1 MNIIDKLNR
10 KTSELNE
17 KIDKRNVKE
26 TTIFYRDM
34 LLCKNDSCTV
44 DEWEAVF
51 RYVTVD
57 QKVDGRFCERLR
69 YMKLETISP
78 SESTDFEFQ
87 YAKAINDFGIDN
99 FEMIEFE
106 LEKWTSKIKK

>member
-10 KTSELNE
+10 KISELNE
-17 KIDKRNVKE
+17 KLDRRNVKE

-34 LLCKNDSCTV
+34 LLSKNDSCTV
-44 DEWEAVF
+44 DEWESVF
-51 RYVTVD
+51 RYVTVN
-57 QKVDGRFCERLR
+57 QKIDGRFCERFR

-87 YAKAINDFGIDN
+87 YAKSVNDFGSDN
-99 FEMIEFE
+99 FEIIEFE
-106 LEKWTSKIKK
+106 SGKWTSKIKK